1 MEMKTSEMTKSK
13 LWTKDFIIIT
23 VTSFLV
29 FLTFY
34 LLMTTLTL
42 YSIQQFNAS
51 QTEAGFA
58 ASIFVIG
65 SLLLRI
71 VSAKYIDVIG
81 RKKLLYG
88 SLILFLIASILYFLV
103 ENYSLLL
110 LVRFIHGAAFGIA
123 STVMATAV
131 MSIIPRERR
140 GEGTSYYSL
149 SSPLATAI
157 GPFLGILIT
166 QHAGFD
172 MIFVVCTLF
181 SVISIVVMLFA
192 EIPEVELTKDQLKE
206 VKGFKLQDFFEK
218 TALPISSIIFV
229 MGIAIASV
237 LAYINPFAIE
247 INLTGVSSIFFIVYA
262 FFLLVYRP
270 FTGKLLDTKGDNIVI
285 YPALLLYTIGLVCL
299 SQSYTNFIMLLA
311 GAFIALGF
319 GNMIS
324 CSQAIVVNKS
334 PRHRIG
340 LATSTFY
347 IAMDAG
353 IGIGPLI
360 IGIIVPIFGFR
371 GMYMSM
377 ALIVFLTIIIYYFVH
392 GKKTESVK
400 QHSHAS

>member
-1 MEMKTSEMTKSK
+1 MKTSKMTKSK

-51 QTEAGFA
+51 QTKAGFA

-71 VSAKYIDVIG
+71 LSGKYIDVIG
-81 RKKLLYG
+81 RKKLLYS
-88 SLILFLIASILYFLV
+88 SLILFLMASILYFPV
-103 ENYSLLL
+103 DHFSLLL

-123 STVMATAV
+123 STVMATAI
-131 MSIIPRERR
+131 MSIIPPERR

-157 GPFLGILIT
+157 GPFIGILIT

-181 SVISIVVMLFA
+181 SVISIIVMLFA
-192 EIPEVELTKDQLKE
+192 KIPEVELTKDQLQE
-206 VKGFKLQDFFEK
+206 IKGFELGDFFEK

-229 MGIAIASV
+229 MGISFASV
-237 LAYINPFAIE
+237 LAYINAFAIE
-247 INLTGVSSIFFIVYA
+247 INLTGASSIFFIVYA
-262 FFLLVYRP
+262 FFMIVSRP

-285 YPALLLYTIGLVCL
+285 YPALLLYAIGLVCL
-299 SQSYTNFIMLLA
+299 SQSYINFTMLLA
-311 GAFIALGF
+311 GALIALGF

-353 IGIGPLI
+353 VGIGPLI
-360 IGIIVPIFGFR
+360 IGLIVPLFGFR
-371 GMYMSM
+371 GMYISM
-377 ALIVFLTIIIYYFVH
+377 ALIVFLTIIIYYLVH
-392 GKKTESVK
+392 GKNTQFVK
-400 QHSHAS
+400 QQSYES

>member
-1 MEMKTSEMTKSK
+1 MTKSK
-13 LWTKDFIIIT
+13 LWTKDFIILT

-71 VSAKYIDVIG
+71 VSGKYIDVIG

-88 SLILFLIASILYFLV
+88 SLILFLIASVLYFSV
-103 ENYSLLL
+103 DHFSLLL

-131 MSIIPRERR
+131 MSIIPPERR

-192 EIPEVELTKDQLKE
+192 EIPEVELTKDQLSRGKR
-206 VKGFKLQDFFEK
+206 LQI
-218 TALPISSIIFV
+218 TR
-229 MGIAIASV
+229 
-237 LAYINPFAIE
+237 
-247 INLTGVSSIFFIVYA
+247 
-262 FFLLVYRP
+262 FL
-270 FTGKLLDTKGDNIVI
+270 
-285 YPALLLYTIGLVCL
+285 
-299 SQSYTNFIMLLA
+299 
-311 GAFIALGF
+311 
-319 GNMIS
+319 
-324 CSQAIVVNKS
+324 
-334 PRHRIG
+334 
-340 LATSTFY
+340 
-347 IAMDAG
+347 
-353 IGIGPLI
+353 
-360 IGIIVPIFGFR
+360 
-371 GMYMSM
+371 
-377 ALIVFLTIIIYYFVH
+377 
-392 GKKTESVK
+392 
-400 QHSHAS
+400 